1 MSGREF
7 VDTNILVY
15 AEDDRDP
22 EKQNRAKD
30 LIRTLLLERRGVVS
44 LQVLQEFFVATT
56 RKLAMDSA
64 VARERVLIYS
74 RFDVVRLALDDLI
87 AAIDVHRLH
96 GISFWDALI
105 VRAALISNCRILNSE
120 DMQHGHV
127 IDTVTIASPFVDQV

>member
-7 VDTNILVY
+7 IDTNILVY
-15 AEDDRDP
+15 AEDNRDP
-22 EKQNRAKD
+22 EKQNQARD

-64 VARERVLIYS
+64 VARERVLLYS
-74 RFDVVRLALDDLI
+74 RFDVVRLRLDDLM
-87 AAIDVHRLH
+87 ATIDLHRIH
-96 GISFWDALI
+96 GISFWDGLI
-105 VRAALISNCRILNSE
+105 VRAALISNCGILNSE

-127 IDTVTIASPFVDQV
+127 IDMVTIANPFVDQV

>member
-15 AEDDRDP
+15 AEDNRDP
-22 EKQNRAKD
+22 EKQNHAKD

-127 IDTVTIASPFVDQV
+127 IDTVTIANPFVDQV

>member
-22 EKQNRAKD
+22 EKQNHAKD

-127 IDTVTIASPFVDQV
+127 IDTVTIANPFADQV